1 MRDWIEGLFPERHVY
16 LRSGGETRG
25 YILTTGKQVF
35 LAGIASVLGVWLIL
49 ATAST
54 ALTLFKGANGDQEVS
69 QVTAK
74 YERLMADRDAR
85 LDSAVAKLSV
95 TAGSVDEL
103 ARTVEHRH
111 AALIRVLG
119 DFKGV
124 PGAEEALAPEPP
136 LDSKTRSP
144 IERVLAVRM
153 DQERMVGKAEDY
165 AHTRAERLRLAF
177 RLAGLNPGSYTP
189 QTGTPHT
196 GSGQSGSGQSGSGLG
211 GPLVDAQDPKAL
223 AAVLDVD
230 EAFASRIQ
238 RASAD
243 LSDMRALQTEENR
256 LPFGRPASAGD
267 VHQTSGFGVRAD
279 PFTGHPA
286 LHTGLDF
293 AGPLLTPIHAT
304 APGIVSFTGPR
315 SGYGNVVEIDHGGGF
330 KTRYAHLAT
339 IAVHVGDHVALGQR
353 IAGMGSTGRSTGP
366 HVHYEVWINGR
377 VVNPIGFVKA
387 GDYVQQ
393 N

>member
-1 MRDWIEGLFPERHVY
+1 MTRERVAQTRQWIERLFPERHLY

-25 YILTTGKQVF
+25 YILTTGKQF
-35 LAGIASVLGVWLIL
+35 FFATAAGLAGLWLIL

-54 ALTLFKGANGDQEVS
+54 AFTLFSATTADQEVAA
-69 QVTAK
+69 VTAK

-85 LDSAVAKLSV
+85 LDSAVAKLSL

-111 AALIRVLG
+111 AALTRVLG

-124 PGAEEALAPEPP
+124 PGAEEALAPSSP

-144 IERVLAVRM
+144 IERVLAIRL
-153 DQERMVGKAEDY
+153 DQERLIDKAEDF
-165 AHTRAERLRLAF
+165 AHSRAERLRMAF
-177 RLAGLNPGSYTP
+177 RLAGLSPAGATP
-189 QTGTPHT
+189 NA
-196 GSGQSGSGQSGSGLG
+196 SGGLG
-211 GPLVDAQDPKAL
+211 GPLVEASDPKAL
-223 AAVLDVD
+223 GAVLNVD
-230 EAFASRIQ
+230 DSFATRIQ

-243 LSDMRALQTEENR
+243 LSDMRALQGQATR
-256 LPFGRPASAGD
+256 LPFGRPASLND

-279 PFTGHPA
+279 PFTGRPA
-286 LHTGLDF
+286 LHAGLDF
-293 AGPLLTPIHAT
+293 AGPFLTPIYTT
-304 APGIVSFTGPR
+304 APGVVSFTGQR
-315 SGYGNVVEIDHGGGF
+315 TGYGNVVEIDHGGGF

-339 IAVHVGDHVALGQR
+339 IAVHVGERVALGQR

-366 HVHYEVWINGR
+366 HVHYEVWVNGR
-377 VVNPIGFVKA
+377 PENPIRFVKA